1 MARDCAAAKPLPHA
15 DARAV
20 VARYLKVEFPTS
32 AFPDYDGV
40 NFAVVASRGFAMRY
54 AVAWMLGVPFSVIV
68 LWYLVGH
75 AACGR

>member
-15 DARAV
+15 D
-20 VARYLKVEFPTS
+20 
-32 AFPDYDGV
+32 YDGV
-40 NFAVVASRGFAMRY
+40 NFAVVASGGFAMRY